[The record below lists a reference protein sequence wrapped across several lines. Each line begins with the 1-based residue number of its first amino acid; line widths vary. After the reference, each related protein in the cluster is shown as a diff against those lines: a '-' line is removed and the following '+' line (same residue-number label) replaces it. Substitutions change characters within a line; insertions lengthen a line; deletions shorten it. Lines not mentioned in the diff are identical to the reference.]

1 MGELGELLW
10 MAGKAFFIALILT
23 PIIRDISRSFNVVDR
38 PGQRKV
44 HLHPVPRVGGVA
56 IAISYGLSLIAI
68 GGLDRRLAGLEPGLA
83 WKVIPGAAI
92 AFLVG
97 LLDDLISLRPI
108 WKLAGLIVA
117 ASVAFS
123 SGLQVG
129 AVFHHELP
137 VWVDYPLT
145 VFWLVL
151 ASNALNLIDGL
162 DGLCAGMGLLATLTL
177 STAAMLHGYFPLAYA
192 TFPLAGA
199 LLGFL
204 CYNFNPATVFLGDS
218 GALLI
223 GFLLGS
229 YGMFWN
235 QKTSALL
242 SMIVP
247 LLALSIPLLDVSLS
261 VLRRLIGR
269 RPIFQGD
276 RGHIHHRLLDQGL
289 SPRQAV
295 WVLYL
300 VGALAAAFA
309 LLASSTIGGKYQGV
323 IIVVFCAT
331 AWFGIRQ
338 LRYSEFDL
346 GGRLLLDPG
355 VKRAADTKARLESV
369 VSALEAA
376 AAEDEWW
383 NALARE
389 GKDLGFTT
397 LRWLGADG
405 VREETLRPGAP
416 LGWSLKIP
424 LSETESI
431 QVEGVFGVA
440 MASDD
445 LLGLAE
451 ILKRTFP
458 GRDQRPSPAQGASA
472 GAA

>member
-1 MGELGELLW
+1 MGELLW

-44 HLHPVPRVGGVA
+44 HVHPVPRVGGVA
-56 IAISYGLSLIAI
+56 IAISYGLSLIVI
-68 GGLDRRLAGLEPGLA
+68 SGVDRPWSTGLA
-83 WKVIPGAAI
+83 PWKVIPGAAI

-97 LLDDLISLRPI
+97 LLDDLFSLKPI
-108 WKLAGLIVA
+108 LKLAGLIVA
-117 ASVAFS
+117 ACVALQ
-123 SGLQVG
+123 SGLHVG
-129 AVFHHELP
+129 YVFHEDLP
-137 VWVDYPLT
+137 VWIDYPLT

-162 DGLCAGMGLLATLTL
+162 DGLCAGMGLLSTLTL
-177 STAAMLHGYFPLAYA
+177 FTAAMLHNDLPLAYA

-204 CYNFNPATVFLGDS
+204 CYNLHPATVFLGDS

-229 YGMFWN
+229 YGMFWT
-235 QKTSALL
+235 QKTFTLL

-269 RPIFQGD
+269 QPIFQGD

-300 VGALAAAFA
+300 VGGLAAAFA
-309 LLASSTIGGKYQGV
+309 LVASSKIGGKYQGA
-323 IIVVFCAT
+323 IILLFCAT
-331 AWFGIRQ
+331 AWLGVRK

-369 VSALEAA
+369 VAALEAA
-376 AAEDEWW
+376 AVEDDWW
-383 NALARE
+383 NGLVRE

-397 LRWLGADG
+397 LRWSGAGG
-405 VREETLRPGAP
+405 VREQALRPGAP

-431 QVEGVFGVA
+431 QLEGVFGAA
-440 MASDD
+440 MVSDD
-445 LLGLAE
+445 LIGLAE

-458 GRDQRPSPAQGASA
+458 GRDRRSGAAHGASA

>member
-1 MGELGELLW
+1 MGELLW

-38 PGQRKV
+38 PGERKV
-44 HLHPVPRVGGVA
+44 HVHPVPRVGGVA

-68 GGLDRRLAGLEPGLA
+68 GGLDRPWLTGLQP

-108 WKLAGLIVA
+108 WKIAGLIAA

-123 SGLQVG
+123 AGLHVG
-129 AVFHHELP
+129 GVFSHELP

-162 DGLCAGMGLLATLTL
+162 DGLCAGMGLLSTLTL
-177 STAAMLHGYFPLAYA
+177 FTAAMLHHNLALAYA

-229 YGMFWN
+229 YGMFWT
-235 QKTSALL
+235 QKKFTLL

-276 RGHIHHRLLDQGL
+276 RGHIHHRLLDQGM

-309 LLASSTIGGKYQGV
+309 LLASSQIGGKYQGV
-323 IIVVFCAT
+323 IIVLFCAT
-331 AWFGIRQ
+331 AWFGIRK
-338 LRYSEFDL
+338 LRYSEFGL

-355 VKRAADTKARLESV
+355 VKRAADSKARLESV
-369 VSALEAA
+369 VSALETAT
-376 AAEDEWW
+376 AEEEWW
-383 NALARE
+383 DMLVRE
-389 GKDLGFTT
+389 GKGLGFTT
-397 LRWLGADG
+397 LRWLGAGG
-405 VREETLRPGAP
+405 VREEALRPGAP

-431 QVEGVFGVA
+431 QLEGVFGAA

-445 LLGLAE
+445 LIGLAE

-458 GRDQRPSPAQGASA
+458 GRHRRPSAAQGASA

>member
-1 MGELGELLW
+1 MGELLW

-44 HLHPVPRVGGVA
+44 HVHPVPRVGGVA
-56 IAISYGLSLIAI
+56 IAISYGLALIAI
-68 GGLDRRLAGLEPGLA
+68 GGLDRPWSTGLHP

-97 LLDDLISLRPI
+97 LVDDLISLRPI

-117 ASVAFS
+117 ASVAFQ
-123 SGLQVG
+123 SGLHVG
-129 AVFHHELP
+129 NVFYRELP

-177 STAAMLHGYFPLAYA
+177 FTAAMLHHNLPLAYA

-199 LLGFL
+199 LLRFL

-229 YGMFWN
+229 YGMFWTL
-235 QKTSALL
+235 KSFTLL

-309 LLASSTIGGKYQGV
+309 LLASSKFGNKYQGA
-323 IIVVFCAT
+323 IIVLFCAT
-331 AWFGIRQ
+331 AWFGIRK

-355 VKRAADTKARLESV
+355 VKRAADAKARLESV
-369 VSALEAA
+369 VSALETA
-376 AAEDEWW
+376 AAEEEWW

-389 GKDLGFTT
+389 GKHLGFTT
-397 LRWLGADG
+397 LRWLGAGG
-405 VREETLRPGAP
+405 VREKALQPGAP

-431 QVEGVFGVA
+431 QVEGVFGAA

-445 LLGLAE
+445 LIGLAE

-458 GRDQRPSPAQGASA
+458 GRDRRPSAAKGASA
-472 GAA
+472 GAS

>member
-1 MGELGELLW
+1 MGELLW
-10 MAGKAFFIALILT
+10 MAAKAFFIALILT

-44 HLHPVPRVGGVA
+44 HAHPVPRVGGVA

-68 GGLDRRLAGLEPGLA
+68 GGVDRPWSTGLSPG
-83 WKVIPGAAI
+83 KVIPGAAI

-97 LLDDLISLRPI
+97 LLDDLFSLRPI
-108 WKLAGLIVA
+108 VKLGGLVVA
-117 ASVAFS
+117 ATVAYQ
-123 SGLQVG
+123 SGLHVG
-129 AVFHHELP
+129 DVFAQNLP
-137 VWVDYPLT
+137 VWIDYPLS

-177 STAAMLHGYFPLAYA
+177 FTAGMLHQNFPLAYA

-204 CYNFNPATVFLGDS
+204 CYNFFPATVFLGDS

-229 YGMFWN
+229 YGMFWT
-235 QKTSALL
+235 QKTFTLL

-269 RPIFQGD
+269 QPIFQGD
-276 RGHIHHRLLDQGL
+276 RRHIHHRLLDQGL

-300 VGALAAAFA
+300 VGGLAAVFA
-309 LLASSTIGGKYQGV
+309 LMASSKLGGKYEGA
-323 IIVVFCAT
+323 IIVLFCAT
-331 AWFGIRQ
+331 AWVGIRK

-355 VKRAADTKARLESV
+355 LKRAADSKARLEGV
-369 VSALEAA
+369 AAALEAA
-376 AAEDEWW
+376 GAEDDWW
-383 NALARE
+383 KGLVRE
-389 GKDLGFTT
+389 GKGLGFTT
-397 LRWLGADG
+397 LRWTGAEG
-405 VREETLRPGAP
+405 VREEELRPGAP

-424 LSETESI
+424 LSETESV
-431 QVEGVFGVA
+431 QVEGVFGAA

-445 LLGLAE
+445 LIGLAE

-458 GRDQRPSPAQGASA
+458 GRARRPDAARGASA